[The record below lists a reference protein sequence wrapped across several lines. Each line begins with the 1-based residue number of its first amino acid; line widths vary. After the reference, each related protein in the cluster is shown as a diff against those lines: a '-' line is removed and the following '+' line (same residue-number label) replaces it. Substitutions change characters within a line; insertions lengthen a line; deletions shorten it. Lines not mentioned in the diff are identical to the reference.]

1 MSTEMGEEGKEP
13 VAVDVAGDEESSL
26 RSVIQRISL
35 LISHSNSI
43 KVFHGKWQTIRS
55 KLEELNSG
63 LKAAE
68 NCEFGENFMFFET
81 IPNILV
87 TVNDSY
93 DLANRCINLTY
104 SGKLLMQSDLDIIC
118 SQIDFHLKK
127 LTGIYNA
134 GNLTLGSAIVVSKP
148 SFGSCKD
155 DMIFYVND
163 LLTRMKVGGSD
174 MKIQALKALS
184 EVIMEDEKYVK
195 IVIDTGEIVGF
206 LVDFLEFT
214 EAEIQE
220 ESMKTI
226 SVIAGFDLYKN
237 VLVGAGTVAPLIRV
251 LESGS
256 DLGKERAAR
265 ILQKLTENSDNA
277 WLVSA
282 HGGVTALLKMC
293 TTNNADRSDSHS
305 ISPACGVLKNLAGV
319 EEIKRFMV
327 EEDAIPAFVKLMRSK
342 DEPLQ
347 INAIEFL
354 QIMASGDESI
364 RRIVIREGGIY
375 SLVQI
380 LDPKASVSSK
390 AREVA
395 LRAIEIFCFNS
406 TTSLNSLMGYG
417 FLDRLLFI
425 LRNNE
430 VSIQESALK
439 VGIRLCGISEETK
452 KAMGDANFMPEFIRL
467 LDARTYEV
475 RELASEVLSSM
486 ISVPKNRRKLI
497 QEDSNIS
504 RMLQLL
510 DPGEEKTGNKKF
522 LLSILMSLTS
532 CNSGR
537 KKIAHSNYLKNLEKL
552 AETDVSDAKKILRKL
567 SANRFRNILNGI
579 LRS

>member
-1 MSTEMGEEGKEP
+1 MSTEMGEEEGKEP
-13 VAVDVAGDEESSL
+13 VAVDEEPSL
-26 RSVIQRISL
+26 QSVIRRISV
-35 LISHSNSI
+35 LISHSNSV
-43 KVFHGKWQTIRS
+43 KVFHGKWQLIRG

-68 NCEFGENFMFFET
+68 NCEFGENFMFSEM
-81 IPNILV
+81 IHDISV
-87 TVNDSY
+87 TVNESS
-93 DLANRCINLTY
+93 DLANRCINLSY

-127 LTGIYNA
+127 LTGIYNS

-148 SFGSCKD
+148 SFGCCKD
-155 DMIFYVND
+155 DMKFYVND

-174 MKIQALKALS
+174 MKIQALKGLS
-184 EVIMEDEKYVK
+184 EVTMEDEKYVK
-195 IVIDTGEIVGF
+195 IVIDTGEIVGI
-206 LVDFLEFT
+206 LVEFLEFT

-226 SVIAGFDLYKN
+226 SVIAGFDLYKG

-293 TTNNADRSDSHS
+293 TTNNGDQSDS

-327 EEDAIPAFVKLMRSK
+327 EEDAIPAFVKLMRFK
-342 DEPLQ
+342 DESLQ

-354 QIMASGDESI
+354 QLMASGDESI
-364 RRIVIREGGIY
+364 RRIVVREGGIY

-380 LDPKASVSSK
+380 LDPKASFSSK
-390 AREVA
+390 TRDIA

-406 TTSLNSLMGYG
+406 STSLSSLMGYG
-417 FLDRLLFI
+417 FLDRLLYI
-425 LRNNE
+425 LRSSE
-430 VSIQESALK
+430 ISVQESALK

-467 LDARTYEV
+467 LDARTHEV

-486 ISVPKNRRKLI
+486 TSVPKNRRKLI
-497 QEDSNIS
+497 QEECNVS

-510 DPGEEKTGNKKF
+510 DPGEEKSGNKKF
-522 LLSILMSLTS
+522 LLSILMSLTN

-567 SANRFRNILNGI
+567 STNRFRNILNGI

>member
-13 VAVDVAGDEESSL
+13 VAVDEESSL
-26 RSVIQRISL
+26 TSVIRRISV

-43 KVFHGKWQTIRS
+43 KVFHGKWQLIRG

-68 NCEFGENFMFFET
+68 NCEFGENFMFSEM
-81 IPNILV
+81 IPDILV
-87 TVNDSY
+87 TVNESS

-148 SFGSCKD
+148 SFGCSKD
-155 DMIFYVND
+155 DMKFYVND

-174 MKIQALKALS
+174 MKIQALKGLS
-184 EVIMEDEKYVK
+184 EVTMEDEKYVK
-195 IVIDTGEIVGF
+195 IVIDTGEIVGI
-206 LVDFLEFT
+206 LVEFLEFT
-214 EAEIQE
+214 ETEIQE

-226 SVIAGFDLYKN
+226 SAIAGFDLYKG

-256 DLGKERAAR
+256 ELGKERAAR

-293 TTNNADRSDSHS
+293 TTNNGDQSDS

-327 EEDAIPAFVKLMRSK
+327 EEDAVPAFVKLMRSK
-342 DEPLQ
+342 DESLQ

-354 QIMASGDESI
+354 QLMASGDESI
-364 RRIVIREGGIY
+364 RRIVVREGGIY

-380 LDPKASVSSK
+380 LDPKASFSSK
-390 AREVA
+390 TRDIA

-406 TTSLNSLMGYG
+406 STSLSSLMGYG
-417 FLDRLLFI
+417 FLDRLLYI
-425 LRNNE
+425 LRSSE

-467 LDARTYEV
+467 LDARSHEI

-497 QEDSNIS
+497 QEECNVS
-504 RMLQLL
+504 RVLQLL
-510 DPGEEKTGNKKF
+510 DPGEEKSGNKKF
-522 LLSILMSLTS
+522 LLSILMSLTN

-567 SANRFRNILNGI
+567 STNRFRNILNGI

>member
-13 VAVDVAGDEESSL
+13 VAVDEESSL
-26 RSVIQRISL
+26 TSVIRRISV

-43 KVFHGKWQTIRS
+43 KVFHGKWQLIRG

-68 NCEFGENFMFFET
+68 NCEFGENFMFSEM
-81 IPNILV
+81 IPDILV
-87 TVNDSY
+87 TVNESS

-148 SFGSCKD
+148 SFGCSKD
-155 DMIFYVND
+155 DMKFYVND

-174 MKIQALKALS
+174 MKIQALKGLS
-184 EVIMEDEKYVK
+184 EVTMEDEKYVK
-195 IVIDTGEIVGF
+195 IVIDTGEIVGI
-206 LVDFLEFT
+206 LVEFLEFT
-214 EAEIQE
+214 ETEIQE

-226 SVIAGFDLYKN
+226 SAIAGFDLYKG

-256 DLGKERAAR
+256 ELGKERAAR

-293 TTNNADRSDSHS
+293 TTNNGDQSDS

-327 EEDAIPAFVKLMRSK
+327 EEDAVPAFVKLMRSK
-342 DEPLQ
+342 DESLQ

-354 QIMASGDESI
+354 QLMASGDESI
-364 RRIVIREGGIY
+364 RRIVVREGGIY

-380 LDPKASVSSK
+380 LDPKASFSSK
-390 AREVA
+390 TRDIA

-406 TTSLNSLMGYG
+406 STSLSSLMGYG
-417 FLDRLLFI
+417 FLDRLLYI
-425 LRNNE
+425 LRSSE

-467 LDARTYEV
+467 LDARSHEI

-497 QEDSNIS
+497 QEECNVS
-504 RMLQLL
+504 RVLQLL
-510 DPGEEKTGNKKF
+510 DPGEEK
-522 LLSILMSLTS
+522 S
-532 CNSGR
+532 
-537 KKIAHSNYLKNLEKL
+537 
-552 AETDVSDAKKILRKL
+552 ETDVSDAKKILRKL
-567 SANRFRNILNGI
+567 STNSGGTMAHDKGTSDASLTIGPP
-579 LRS
+579 RS